1 MSLLRT
7 KPINADLTADTG
19 LKRCLTAFDLTFLGI
34 GAIIGAGIFVLTGI
48 AAATAAGPSITL
60 SFVIAGVACTCA
72 ALAYAELAAAI
83 GGCGSAYGYAYAGL
97 GELLAWIIGWDLILE
112 YGVATPVVAIGWS
125 GYANNALT
133 AVGLGL
139 PDSLL
144 YAPTNSPIAGIINL
158 PAFSIILFLAIL
170 LSIGVRESSRFNNV
184 IVLIKLLA
192 IGIFIA
198 VATFHLNPSNWTPFM
213 PFGWGGTM
221 AGAALIFFAYIGFD
235 AVSTAAE
242 EAVNPQRDLP
252 IGIIAS
258 LVICTVIYIIVAGLL
273 TGVVPYHTLNVASPV
288 ADVMLRLNQHWV
300 AAVISAG
307 AIAGLTTVMLVL
319 YYGLTRIF
327 LAMSRDG
334 LLPPLFATVN
344 SHTRTPIR
352 IILIS
357 GLLMA
362 MIAGLMP
369 IQSVAE
375 LVNIGTLAAFV
386 MVCAGVIMLRYSHPE
401 LPRPFRVP
409 FGILLP
415 SLGIVTCLYLMFSLP
430 GITWLR
436 LFVWLAIGLIVYF
449 SYSRQHSS
457 LANR

>member
-1 MSLLRT
+1 
-7 KPINADLTADTG
+7 
-19 LKRCLTAFDLTFLGI
+19 
-34 GAIIGAGIFVLTGI
+34 
-48 AAATAAGPSITL
+48 
-60 SFVIAGVACTCA
+60 
-72 ALAYAELAAAI
+72 
-83 GGCGSAYGYAYAGL
+83 
-97 GELLAWIIGWDLILE
+97 
-112 YGVATPVVAIGWS
+112 
-125 GYANNALT
+125 
-133 AVGLGL
+133 
-139 PDSLL
+139 
-144 YAPTNSPIAGIINL
+144 
-158 PAFSIILFLAIL
+158 
-170 LSIGVRESSRFNNV
+170 
-184 IVLIKLLA
+184 
-192 IGIFIA
+192 
-198 VATFHLNPSNWTPFM
+198 
-213 PFGWGGTM
+213 M

-252 IGIIAS
+252 IGIITS
-258 LVICTVIYIIVAGLL
+258 LAICTVIYIIVAGLL
-273 TGVVPYHTLNVASPV
+273 TGIAPYHTLNVASPV
-288 ADVMLRLNQHWV
+288 AEVMLRLHQPW
-300 AAVISAG
+300 AAAAISAG

-334 LLPPLFATVN
+334 LLPPLFATIN
-344 SHTRTPIR
+344 SYTRTPIR

-369 IQSVAE
+369 IQTVAE

-415 SLGIVTCLYLMFSLP
+415 SLGIVICLYLMFSLP

-436 LFVWLAIGLIVYF
+436 FFVWLAIGLIVYF
-449 SYSRQHSS
+449 FYSHQHSS
-457 LANR
+457 LANH